1 VRGGR
6 YTGLTQFEKNGNGD
20 LVASLEV
27 PMAVGLV
34 GGATKVHPV
43 AQLGVKMLGIKTATE
58 LGEIIVA
65 VGVAQNVAGLRVL
78 ATEGVQRAHMALH
91 ARNVAVGAGATT
103 VEEIDAIAGRMV
115 AEKAVRADRAI
126 AILAEVHD
134 GRS

>member
-1 VRGGR
+1 
-6 YTGLTQFEKNGNGD
+6 
-20 LVASLEV
+20 
-27 PMAVGLV
+27 MAVGLV
-34 GGATKVHPV
+34 GSATKVHPV

-65 VGVAQNVAGLRVL
+65 VGVAQNVAELRVL
-78 ATEGVQRAHMALH
+78 ATEGMRRAHMALH
-91 ARNVAVGAGATT
+91 ARNVAVGAGTTT
-103 VEEIDAIAGRMV
+103 VEKIDAIAGRMV